1 MNEYIKYD
9 DANEKCHN
17 YNNNE
22 KENYFRTYQNYDDKK
37 ELNENYKLR
46 DIEKTISKMVNK
58 SINEKLGNEEISVR
72 EKRTNEKFMNDSRI
86 MNFELEHLKQ
96 ENITLKNDNIILRE
110 DLNRLNEIGV
120 SLENELEY
128 TRKKK

>member
-1 MNEYIKYD
+1 MNDYIRYD
-9 DANEKCHN
+9 DANEKS
-17 YNNNE
+17 NNFINE
-22 KENYFRTYQNYDDKK
+22 KENYFRNYNNYDDKK
-37 ELNENYKLR
+37 EVNEKYKLK
-46 DIEKTISKMVNK
+46 DIEKTINKMVNK
-58 SINEKLGNEEISVR
+58 SINEKLGNEEISLR
-72 EKRTNEKFMNDSRI
+72 ERKSNEKYLNDSRI

-120 SLENELEY
+120 SLENELDY

>member
-1 MNEYIKYD
+1 MNDYIRYD
-9 DANEKCHN
+9 DANEKS
-17 YNNNE
+17 NNFINE
-22 KENYFRTYQNYDDKK
+22 KENYFRNYNNYDDKK
-37 ELNENYKLR
+37 EVNEKYKLK
-46 DIEKTISKMVNK
+46 DIEKTINKMVNK
-58 SINEKLGNEEISVR
+58 SINEKLGNEEISIR
-72 EKRTNEKFMNDSRI
+72 ERKSNEKYLNDSRI

-120 SLENELEY
+120 SLENELDY